1 MRTLFVHQ
9 NFPAQFKHL
18 APALAAKPGH
28 EVIALTDA
36 ASKRPEIVKTAR
48 YTFAPPDKDAIPPL
62 GRNYTWRVQRGQA
75 VALAA
80 NELKAGGFE
89 PDVIFG
95 HPGWG
100 ETLFLKEVFPNARL
114 VVYAESYYSGPGS
127 SVGFDPEFGG
137 LELNERLLARSRNA
151 AQLAALDVAD
161 RGLTPT
167 EWQRTQFPPEWRAK
181 IEVIHDGIDT
191 TAIGPDRSM
200 AMMVN
205 ARQKLKF
212 GDDVITFINRTLEP
226 SRGYHIFMR
235 ALPTILKV
243 RPNAVVLI
251 IGDVGSSYGP
261 VAPAGKSWRQMF
273 FDEVR
278 DEIDHARV
286 HFLGRIPYPDF
297 LSILKLSAVHVYLTY
312 PTVLSWST
320 LEAMA
325 TGCLVVGSATTPVRE
340 VIEDGRNGF
349 LVDFFDV
356 DGLAKRVIACL
367 AAGRSLDPF
376 RVAARQTVVE
386 RYDLKSIC
394 LPRQLDLIERLR
406 ANP

>member
-18 APALAAKPGH
+18 APALAAMPGH
-28 EVIALTDA
+28 EVLALTDA
-36 ASKRPEIVKTAR
+36 ASQRPEIVKTAR
-48 YTFAPPDKDAIPPL
+48 YTFTPPDKDAIPLL
-62 GRNYTWRVQRGQA
+62 GRNYTWRAARGEA

-80 NELKAGGFE
+80 NELKANGFV

-100 ETLFLKEVFPNARL
+100 ETLFLKEVFPDAKL

-137 LELNERLLARSRNA
+137 LELNERLAARSRNA

-167 EWQRTQFPPEWRAK
+167 EWQRAQFPLEWRQK

-191 TAIGPDRSM
+191 TVIKPDRSM

-205 ARQKLKF
+205 QTQKLKF
-212 GDDVITFINRTLEP
+212 GDEVITFINRTLEP

-235 ALPTILKV
+235 ALPKILKA
-243 RPNAVVLI
+243 RPNATVLI

-261 VAPAGKSWRQMF
+261 VAPAGKNWRQMF
-273 FDEVR
+273 FDEVK
-278 DEIDHARV
+278 DAIDQTRV
-286 HFLGRIPYPDF
+286 HFLGRIPYVDF
-297 LSILKLSAVHVYLTY
+297 LSIMKLSSVHVYFTY

-325 TGCLVVGSATTPVRE
+325 TECLVVGSATTPVQE
-340 VIEDGRNGF
+340 VIEDGKNGF

-356 DGLAKRVIACL
+356 AGLAGRVIACL
-367 AAGRSLDPF
+367 EAGRALDGL
-376 RVAARQTVVE
+376 RKAARKTVVD
-386 RYDLKSIC
+386 RFDLKSIC
-394 LPRQLDLIERLR
+394 LPQQLALIERLR
-406 ANP
+406 TQT